1 MRWSGWDEL
10 RVSDRG
16 PIMCDLRSHNKKL
29 VFLFCYN
36 RGEEGNQSVGFFV
49 LSFAGFLQPGKV
61 I

>member
-1 MRWSGWDEL
+1 
-10 RVSDRG
+10 
-16 PIMCDLRSHNKKL
+16 MCDLRSHNKKL